1 MSRVVTKNANT
12 RDLLSLSASMKMISP
27 IKEVLKTFESEEIKK
42 TNNNLDRLEDIIDII
57 DRAINEDSP
66 LSLKEGN
73 IINTGYNSEI
83 DKLRQAKTEGKNWL
97 ASLESEEK
105 EKTGIKNLKVK
116 FNKVFGYYFEVTN

>member
-57 DRAINEDSP
+57 
-66 LSLKEGN
+66 
-73 IINTGYNSEI
+73 GY
-83 DKLRQAKTEGKNWL
+83 K
-97 ASLESEEK
+97 
-105 EKTGIKNLKVK
+105 
-116 FNKVFGYYFEVTN
+116 